1 MKIIS
6 KFLLVIWRIWFYFLT
21 SIPVILLS
29 PIWLVSLFVPNGY
42 SFIFWLARNL
52 WAPFVL
58 FGCGF
63 YVSKVNFFKE
73 PDQNY
78 ILVANHSSYIDV
90 MVMFRMSS
98 TPFVFVGKKELVKIP
113 IFGFL
118 YKRAVIMV
126 DRSSSKSRF
135 GVYERADEVIEKGFN
150 LCIFPCYSKAK
161 TNNTWP
167 SIIINILK
175 YIIALFC

>member
-6 KFLLVIWRIWFYFLT
+6 EIFISNMENMVLFFNINSSYFT
-21 SIPVILLS
+21 FS
-29 PIWLVSLFVPNGY
+29 IWLVSLFVPNGY

-63 YVSKVNFFKE
+63 YVSKVNSIKE

-78 ILVANHSSYIDV
+78 ILVANHASYIDV

-98 TPFVFVGKKELVKIP
+98 TPFCFCWE
-113 IFGFL
+113 
-118 YKRAVIMV
+118 
-126 DRSSSKSRF
+126 
-135 GVYERADEVIEKGFN
+135 ERASQNSNFWFFI
-150 LCIFPCYSKAK
+150 
-161 TNNTWP
+161 
-167 SIIINILK
+167 
-175 YIIALFC
+175 

>member
-1 MKIIS
+1 MKIIL

-63 YVSKVNFFKE
+63 YVLKVNSIKE
-73 PDQNY
+73 PDLLAITGNWC
-78 ILVANHSSYIDV
+78 L
-90 MVMFRMSS
+90 
-98 TPFVFVGKKELVKIP
+98 E
-113 IFGFL
+113 
-118 YKRAVIMV
+118 
-126 DRSSSKSRF
+126 
-135 GVYERADEVIEKGFN
+135 
-150 LCIFPCYSKAK
+150 
-161 TNNTWP
+161 
-167 SIIINILK
+167 
-175 YIIALFC
+175 

>member
-1 MKIIS
+1 M
-6 KFLLVIWRIWFYFLT
+6 F
-21 SIPVILLS
+21 
-29 PIWLVSLFVPNGY
+29 
-42 SFIFWLARNL
+42 
-52 WAPFVL
+52 FVL

-113 IFGFL
+113 IFGLL

-161 TNNTWP
+161 TNNTRTKFTLDDEMYE
-167 SIIINILK
+167 SILTYKIK
-175 YIIALFC
+175 YFDMFIDRKSVV